1 MTMKSKFAIPTLLAA
16 GIAPLAA
23 MAGDDTKMNARTGES
38 LFDQMKG
45 IVTSI
50 DESHRFTLAQH
61 QSHASHGSHQSHQS
75 HRSYSYQLLPG
86 EIGPDAAVA
95 SANTRNEMSTP
106 PSSVL
111 PSSPAIAKK
120 LKILPG
126 NSGKFRELVLR
137 TQIALFSKGY
147 QVGDVNGELHARTV
161 AALYQYQDDMG
172 QIPSGKVTNDVLSSL
187 GIVAQ

>member
-1 MTMKSKFAIPTLLAA
+1 MTTKSKFAIPTLLAA
-16 GIAPLAA
+16 GITPLAA
-23 MAGDDTKMNARTGES
+23 MAGDDMKTNAQTGES

-61 QSHASHGSHQSHQS
+61 RSHGSHGSHVSHQS
-75 HRSYSYQLLPG
+75 HRSYSHQLLPG
-86 EIGPDAAVA
+86 EAGPDAAVA

-111 PSSPAIAKK
+111 PSSPANAKK

-137 TQIALFSKGY
+137 AQIALISKGY
-147 QVGDVNGELHARTV
+147 QVGEVNGELHARTV

-172 QIPSGKVTNDVLSSL
+172 QIPSGTMTNDVLSSL